1 LFLSIHLFLL
11 FLFLNCLEV
20 RLSKFKYVSS
30 FPQLYIIH

>member
-20 RLSKFKYVSS
+20 RLSKFKYV
-30 FPQLYIIH
+30 